1 MTLLCVLLSLL
12 MMLSSCAEEVAG
24 TGTMTIMLYQNKDK
38 TLAPDQSVETIT
50 KYIVRG
56 TGPGG
61 KTFTKNSTSSTV
73 VMDGLP
79 LGNWTLSAS
88 AYSSKSK
95 ELASGTASVNF
106 KAEQESFSL
115 GLDRIRGSGSVQIR
129 IEWDSS
135 LKDVK
140 LEVSMWDS
148 STQKVC
154 ESSLTPTQGSGYTT
168 WTSPQVPDGS
178 YSVRISL
185 YSASSL
191 VCGTEEAV
199 KIVADERTTGNLYL
213 TSDSNWDT
221 GKTTFRL
228 EGLSE
233 IMASAQEHSVN
244 LIPQSNI
251 PDLSDYVI
259 TWRLDSVLLD
269 STGTTVTFT
278 PNTGTHVL
286 SAVINRISDGSI
298 QSVSGKF
305 TAKPQGVEGLATMG
319 FVNAKDTL
327 GSFVTA
333 VEDDCYVSV
342 NQKTGVMTLFNIS
355 SNTIQVLDTVSATD
369 LGWEWLGDT
378 NGLWGNAAMAF
389 FATADEMENISVMH
403 INPEKKIEMALDG
416 EDEERIEGSLSIPL
430 INLSGIEKCSVVPTS
445 SGAGC
450 FLFFPPSSRALVET
464 TDTSGIT
471 SRCGV
476 ILPSGVTSLAVLEG
490 LGSSLVCVGEESDIL
505 WCAGFD
511 GIGKTTSWFSTRM
524 PLGSIKAA
532 KFLTENL
539 LLVTDGESVILCSR
553 SDNYYWKTKKTI
565 STAALDIQVSSTGL
579 FFYVL
584 ETPFIVS
591 SYMAN
596 GTIIKPLGTA
606 ELPFEASYITVGNT
620 GLIAVS
626 DYGESAYLEIVQEE

>member
-12 MMLSSCAEEVAG
+12 MMLSSCAEEVSG
-24 TGTMTIMLYQNKDK
+24 TGTMTIMLYQNEDK

-50 KYIVRG
+50 RYIVRG
-56 TGPGG
+56 SGPGG

-79 LGNWTLSAS
+79 LGNWNLSAT

-95 ELASGTASVNF
+95 ELANGSVSVVFNS
-106 KAEQESFSL
+106 EQDSFSL

-140 LEVSMWDS
+140 LEISMWDS
-148 STQKVC
+148 SNQKIC
-154 ESSLTPTQGSGYTT
+154 ESSLTPTAGSGYTT
-168 WTSPQVPDGS
+168 WTSSQVPDGS
-178 YSVRISL
+178 YSVRIGL
-185 YSASSL
+185 YSSSSL

-199 KIVADERTTGNLYL
+199 KIVADERTTGNIYL
-213 TSDSNWDT
+213 TSDSNWET
-221 GKTTFRL
+221 GKNTFKL
-228 EGLSE
+228 EGLTD
-233 IMASAQEHSVN
+233 IMASGQAHTVK

-251 PDLSDYVI
+251 SNLSDYVI
-259 TWRLDSVLLD
+259 YWRLDSVMLD

-286 SAVINRISDGSI
+286 SAVINRISDASI
-298 QSVSGKF
+298 QSVSAKF
-305 TAKPQGVEGLATMG
+305 TSKPLGVEGLATVG
-319 FVNAKDTL
+319 FTNPKDTL
-327 GSFVTA
+327 GNFVTA
-333 VEDDCYVSV
+333 VEDDCYVSI
-342 NQKTGVMTLFNIS
+342 NSRTGIMTLFRVS
-355 SNTIQVLDTVSATD
+355 SNTIQVLDTISATD

-378 NGLWGNAAMAF
+378 NGLWGNAKMSF

-403 INPEKKIEMALDG
+403 INSEKKIEMALDG
-416 EDEERIEGSLSIPL
+416 EDEERIESSLSIPL
-430 INLSGIEKCSVVPTS
+430 IDLSGIEKCSVVPTS

-450 FLFFPPSSRALVET
+450 FLFFPPFSRALVET
-464 TDTSGIT
+464 TDTSGIS

-476 ILPSGVTSLAVLEG
+476 ILPTGVSSLAVLEG

-511 GIGKTTSWFSTRM
+511 GIGKTTTWFSTKM
-524 PLGSIKAA
+524 PMGSIKAA

-539 LLVTDGESVILCSR
+539 LLVTDGDSVILCSR

-565 STAALDIQVSSTGL
+565 STAALDLEVSSTGL

-584 ETPFIVS
+584 ENPFTVS

-606 ELPFEASYITVGNT
+606 ELPFDASYITVGKT

>member
-12 MMLSSCAEEVAG
+12 MMLSSCAEKAAG

-50 KYIVRG
+50 KYIVHG
-56 TGPGG
+56 SGPGG
-61 KTFTKNSTSSTV
+61 KTFTKSSTSSTV
-73 VMDGLP
+73 VLDGLP
-79 LGNWTLSAS
+79 LGNWILSAS

-95 ELASGTASVNF
+95 ELASGTANVKFNS
-106 KAEQESFSL
+106 EQGSFSL

-129 IEWDSS
+129 IDWDSS
-135 LKDVK
+135 LKDAK
-140 LEVSMWDS
+140 LDISLWDS
-148 STQKVC
+148 STRKVC

-178 YSVRISL
+178 YSVRVSL
-185 YSASSL
+185 YSSSSL

-199 KIVADERTTGNLYL
+199 KIVADERTTGNLDL
-213 TSDSNWDT
+213 TSDSNWDA

-228 EGLSE
+228 EGLTE
-233 IMASAQEHSVN
+233 IVASTEQHSVN

-251 PDLSDYVI
+251 SDFSDYVI

-278 PNTGTHVL
+278 PNTGIHVL
-286 SAVINRISDGSI
+286 SAVIYRISDGSI
-298 QSVSGKF
+298 QSVSAKF
-305 TAKPQGVEGLATMG
+305 TAKPLGVEGLATMG
-319 FVNAKDTL
+319 FKNPKDAL

-333 VEDDCYVSV
+333 VENDCYVSI
-342 NQKTGVMTLFNIS
+342 NSRTGVMKLFKIS

-378 NGLWGNAAMAF
+378 NGLWGNASMSF
-389 FATADEMENISVMH
+389 FASADEMENISVMH
-403 INPEKKIEMALDG
+403 VNSEKKIEMALDG
-416 EDEERIEGSLSIPL
+416 EDEERIEGSLAIPL
-430 INLSGIEKCSVVPTS
+430 IDLYGIEKCSVVPTS

-464 TDTSGIT
+464 TDTSGIS

-476 ILPSGVTSLAVLEG
+476 VLPSGVSSLAVLEG
-490 LGSSLVCVGEESDIL
+490 LGTSLVCVGEESDIL

-524 PLGSIKAA
+524 PLGNIKIA

-539 LLVTDGESVILCSR
+539 LLVSDGESVILCSR

-565 STAALDIQVSSTGL
+565 STAAVDLQVSSTGL

-584 ETPFIVS
+584 ENPHTVS

-606 ELPFEASYITVGNT
+606 ELPFEASYITVGKT

-626 DYGESAYLEIVQEE
+626 DSGESAYLEIVQED